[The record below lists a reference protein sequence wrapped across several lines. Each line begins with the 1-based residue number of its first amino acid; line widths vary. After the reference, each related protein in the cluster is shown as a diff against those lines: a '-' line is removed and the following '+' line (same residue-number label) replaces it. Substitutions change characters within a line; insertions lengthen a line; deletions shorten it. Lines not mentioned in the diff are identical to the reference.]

1 MQKQA
6 NILEELLVKK
16 TASIEKIKKVL
27 VEAAKVYKEAM
38 TVKNV
43 LDNLFK
49 VQ

>member
-16 TASIEKIKKVL
+16 TASIEKITKVL
-27 VEAAKVYKEAM
+27 MDAAKVYKEAM
-38 TVKNV
+38 TVKNG
-43 LDNLFK
+43 LGNLFK